1 MTSPTSR
8 IIVFR
13 IALAAALSGITI
25 LATSPVSYPVVA
37 DVNDKLNHVLAFLVL
52 AWLVDGSFPDKKFP
66 LVLILPLFA
75 YGLAIEII
83 QYFLPFRMFSWY
95 DVATDAAGIGCYKI
109 FRWFWKRAPMSA
121 SNRQNP
127 KPAGKT

>member
-13 IALAAALSGITI
+13 IALAAAVSGITI

-52 AWLVDGSFPDKKFP
+52 AWLTDASFPDKQFP
-66 LVLILPLFA
+66 LVLIFPLFA

-95 DVATDAAGIGCYKI
+95 DVAADAAGLGCYKI
-109 FRWFWKRAPMSA
+109 FRYFWQRAPVRA
-121 SNRQNP
+121 STHKEP
-127 KPAGKT
+127 

>member
-13 IALAAALSGITI
+13 IALAAAISGITI

-37 DVNDKLNHVLAFLVL
+37 DVNDKLNQRLAFLVL
-52 AWLVDGSFPDKKFP
+52 AWLTDASFRTKIS
-66 LVLILPLFA
+66 LVLIFPLFA

-83 QYFLPFRMFSWY
+83 QYFLAIP
-95 DVATDAAGIGCYKI
+95 DV
-109 FRWFWKRAPMSA
+109 FLV
-121 SNRQNP
+121 
-127 KPAGKT
+127 